1 MRDMK
6 KLYDKHLKKH
16 VEKVKHHVHRMTSK
30 VKKKHIRV
38 SIAVA
43 LVVFGSVVSMMIV
56 YRGYNFPINWF
67 SIVVVSVILAAVL
80 GTIEYLYITRVK
92 GY

>member
-1 MRDMK
+1 MK
-6 KLYDKHLKKH
+6 KIYHKHIKKH
-16 VEKVKHHVHRMTSK
+16 VDKARGKLSK
-30 VKKKHIRV
+30 IKKKHIRV

-43 LVVFGSVVSMMIV
+43 LVIFGSVVSMMIV

-67 SIVVVSVILAAVL
+67 SIVIVSLILAIVL